1 MDVPTGRRQQLGHP
15 RYGVS
20 GRPIGPDHVALV
32 LSIGLALVAALILI
46 ATIVQIVHGSPEVVL
61 SGNASQVLVAATS
74 GLTGILGGYM
84 GYRLGASRARLERPA
99 GDPERRPYDWADTP
113 PYGTERP

>member
-1 MDVPTGRRQQLGHP
+1 M
-15 RYGVS
+15 S

-32 LSIGLALVAALILI
+32 LSIGLALVAALILT
-46 ATIVQIVHGSPEVVL
+46 ATIVQILHGSPEVVL

-84 GYRLGASRARLERPA
+84 GYRLGAGRRLERLERPA